1 MHNIWIRMW
10 QSETLNWCKWISQ
23 EEEGSL
29 EEQSF
34 ITRQLTNGE
43 LFVMING
50 LNAQRIQKYFAVLW
64 TFQKIMHHSHP
75 FYLQATLDI
84 SKNGRYQA
92 EKSTWTM
99 WAVLDTKDLL
109 NSAHIPLSTIASME
123 KMSLLPVFEIRNY
136 YW

>member
-10 QSETLNWCKWISQ
+10 QLETLNWCKWVSQ

-50 LNAQRIQKYFAVLW
+50 LNTQRIQKYFAVLW

-75 FYLQATLDI
+75 YIQATLDI

-92 EKSTWTM
+92 NKSTWMM
-99 WAVLDTKDLL
+99 WAVLDLKDLL
-109 NSAHIPLSTIASME
+109 NSAHTPLSTIASME
-123 KMSLLPVFEIRNY
+123 KMSLLPVSEFRNY